1 MTTNHKAEAA
11 ELTRLLGT
19 PPNDMTVFANRRE
32 LFVLQD
38 LAKIGAHVLTVASL
52 DYNGDGRR
60 TMDEEIQNAAQ
71 HYGWLD
77 PHSYA
82 TLPYYMELAAVLDI
96 DPSDYGIEPDPL
108 AFHDP
113 ARTPVERGV
122 LREDMSN
129 AYREYVAAGTD
140 YIDRLHA
147 LQSFTDKLADYAG
160 VEVVAP

>member
-11 ELTRLLGT
+11 ELDAILHGLPSRITT
-19 PPNDMTVFANRRE
+19 PRE
-32 LFVLQD
+32 KTILQN
-38 LAKIGAHVLTVASL
+38 LAKIGAHVLTASAL
-52 DYNGDGRR
+52 DYNGDGCR
-60 TMDEEIQNAAQ
+60 TMDEEIFNAAQ

-82 TLPYYMELAAVLDI
+82 SLPHYMELAAVLDI

-113 ARTPVERGV
+113 ARTPVERDV

-129 AYREYVAAGTD
+129 AYREYLAAGVD
-140 YIDRLHA
+140 CIDRLHA
-147 LQSFTDKLADYAG
+147 LQIFTDKLADYAG